1 MPEWWHTLWSY
12 RLEDLLLFS
21 PRAHARLFELV
32 NRETWPAAAAAAG
45 LPALLAGLLLSR
57 HRRAEPLA
65 LALLGLATLAFAELH
80 LRQSLAAL
88 LPAAQPLA
96 LGFGLLALVAL
107 GLATAGLR
115 SAGPGASNVPAS
127 ITPAPGEHAARALAA
142 LLCGLALA
150 WPLAAPWLGRPWW
163 QAEPFA
169 LAPDPTVLGWLAWGT
184 LTARRGL
191 AWLALMALPLA
202 WCALAGLLGA
212 AMASPL
218 AAVLPMAA
226 AAVMAMRLL
235 RARRSARAGR
245 S

>member
-1 MPEWWHTLWSY
+1 MPEWWHTLWNY

-32 NRETWPAAAAAAG
+32 NRETWPAAAAAAL

-65 LALLGLATLAFAELH
+65 LALLGLATLAIAKLH
-80 LRQSLAAL
+80 LRQSLAVL

-107 GLATAGLR
+107 GLAAVGLW
-115 SAGPGASNVPAS
+115 SAGRGPAATGTGSPAS
-127 ITPAPGEHAARALAA
+127 PATAAPGNHAARALAA

-150 WPLAAPWLGRPWW
+150 W
-163 QAEPFA
+163 
-169 LAPDPTVLGWLAWGT
+169 
-184 LTARRGL
+184 
-191 AWLALMALPLA
+191 
-202 WCALAGLLGA
+202 
-212 AMASPL
+212 PL

-235 RARRSARAGR
+235 RARRSARPCR